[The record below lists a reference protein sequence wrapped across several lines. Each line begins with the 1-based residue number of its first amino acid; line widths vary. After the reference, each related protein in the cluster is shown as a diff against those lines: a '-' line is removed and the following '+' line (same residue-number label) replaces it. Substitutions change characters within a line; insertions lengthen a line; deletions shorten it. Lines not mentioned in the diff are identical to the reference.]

1 MPGVGYKDIIL
12 PLQECLFC
20 RIVRREIPAQIVHED
35 EQALVF
41 KDITPQAPTHLLV
54 VPKKHLGSLSA
65 STDGDAALLGHL
77 QRLACRVAEGAK
89 LPSFRLVTNNGKGAG
104 QSVDHLH
111 YHLLG
116 GRPMQWPPG

>member
-1 MPGVGYKDIIL
+1 MPRGSQRDIIFA
-12 PLQECLFC
+12 LQECLFC

-54 VPKKHLGSLSA
+54 VPKKHLASLSA
-65 STDGDAALLGHL
+65 STDGDAPLLGHL
-77 QRLACRVAEGAK
+77 QRLACRMAEDLK
-89 LPSFRLVTNNGKGAG
+89 LGSFRLVTNNGKGAG

>member
-1 MPGVGYKDIIL
+1 MP
-12 PLQECLFC
+12 ECLFC

-35 EQALVF
+35 DQALVF
-41 KDITPQAPTHLLV
+41 KDITPQAPTHLLLI
-54 VPKKHLGSLSA
+54 PKKHLDSLSA

-77 QRLACRVAEGAK
+77 QRIASTVAESVK
-89 LPSFRLVTNNGKGAG
+89 LSSFRLVTNNGKGAG

>member
-1 MPGVGYKDIIL
+1 MAL
-12 PLQECLFC
+12 PECLFC
-20 RIVRREIPAQIVHED
+20 RIVRREIAAQIVHED
-35 EQALVF
+35 EHALVF

-54 VPKKHLGSLSA
+54 IPRKHLDSLSA
-65 STDGDAALLGHL
+65 SSDGDAALLGHL
-77 QRLACRVAEGAK
+77 QRLACRVAEKAA
-89 LPSFRLVTNNGKGAG
+89 LSSFRLVTNNGKGAG

>member
-1 MPGVGYKDIIL
+1 MP
-12 PLQECLFC
+12 ECLFC
-20 RIVRREIPAQIVHED
+20 RIVRREIPATIVLED

-54 VPKKHLGSLSA
+54 VPKKHLDALSA
-65 STDGDAALLGHL
+65 SSDGDTALLGHL
-77 QRLACRVAEGAK
+77 QRTAAKVAEAVK
-89 LPSFRLVTNNGKGAG
+89 LSSFRLVTNNGKGAG

>member
-1 MPGVGYKDIIL
+1 MP
-12 PLQECLFC
+12 ECLFC

-35 EQALVF
+35 EKALVF

-54 VPKKHLGSLSA
+54 IPKKHLDSLSA
-65 STDGDAALLGHL
+65 STDGDAALLVHL
-77 QRLACRVAEGAK
+77 QRLACTVAVSVK
-89 LPSFRLVTNNGKGAG
+89 LSSFRLVTNNGKGAG

-116 GRPMQWPPG
+116 GRPMQWPRWRFRSPQTWRRG